1 MKKFMELGSL
11 LFSVLLFCLT
21 TIGSVE
27 AAWVAVLPIEVNE
40 TNVERAKDFTDYY
53 WDVIVNRFKYPD
65 YELLDDDKLT
75 AVVPEKGLTSYS
87 RTVLADIATK
97 TDADIVIAMRLDS
110 VGEEL
115 SSSFSEERLVECS
128 MNGEFASY
136 NRLTGNYYDK
146 KFYYRDRKEEALII
160 KNDWQ
165 YFIFNSDLN
174 RYINHTLRD
183 KNNKNNK

>member
-1 MKKFMELGSL
+1 MKKIMNLAIFS
-11 LFSVLLFCLT
+11 FSVLFFCLT
-21 TIGSVE
+21 NVGSAE

-40 TNVERAKDFTDYY
+40 ANVERANDFTNYY
-53 WDVIVNRFKYPD
+53 WDAIVNRFKYPD
-65 YELLDDDKLT
+65 YELLDDDKLI
-75 AVVPEKGLTSYS
+75 AVVPEKGLASYDRS
-87 RTVLADIATK
+87 ALADIAMK

-115 SSSFSEERLVECS
+115 TSSFSEERMIECS

-136 NRLTGNYYDK
+136 NRLTDKYYDK
-146 KFYYRDRKEEALII
+146 KFNYRDNKEEALII

-183 KNNKNNK
+183 KNNSKKK